1 MPVTLPAARI
11 DRTPPDEQ
19 LVVHVVVV
27 DIPAVARRL
36 VGDGQFVRECRAL
49 RTDHPEVHAGQD
61 DEVRPGVGDEDLPLR
76 IPRFVCFE
84 RLFPGG
90 PAQFVEESGPQGTGE
105 RGSDAGVQRLSNR
118 LLGNREHFSRQPA
131 QRLENTAPPVER
143 GQLRRD
149 VLPADLAHP
158 FGEHRPSTGGPGQG
172 DDGLRVARPVVLG
185 AAEPERPVEAA
196 VGFQGD
202 EIAPVFT
209 GCPRHQGEAVTLLGL
224 RHRYA
229 QGQQL
234 VEEVHIADRGRQ
246 QAAGGLQF
254 GAQRVGHAVD
264 EWIKLCR
271 SEAVVGPPQL
281 QESASPSGRTVGGTH
296 LGGQGGVAE
305 PGGGTGLLQQVQP
318 LGQFFPLPP

>member
-1 MPVTLPAARI
+1 MT
-11 DRTPPDEQ
+11 RTSLQ
-19 LVVHVVVV
+19 
-27 DIPAVARRL
+27 
-36 VGDGQFVRECRAL
+36 
-49 RTDHPEVHAGQD
+49 T
-61 DEVRPGVGDEDLPLR
+61 
-76 IPRFVCFE
+76 PRFVSFE

-90 PAQFVEESGPQGTGE
+90 PAQFVEESGPQAAGE
-105 RGSDAGVQRLSNR
+105 GRGDAGAQRFSNR
-118 LLGNREHFSRQPA
+118 LLGNREYLSRQPA
-131 QRLENTAPPVER
+131 QRLENAAVAVER

-172 DDGLRVARPVVLG
+172 DDGLQMLRPGVLG
-185 AAEPERPVEAA
+185 AAAPERPVEAA

-209 GCPRHQGEAVTLLGL
+209 GCPRHQVEAVTLLGL
-224 RHRYA
+224 RHRYV

-246 QAAGGLQF
+246 RAAGGLQF
-254 GAQRVGHAVD
+254 GAQRAGHAVD
-264 EWIKLCR
+264 EWIELCR
-271 SEAVVGPPQL
+271 SEVVVGPPQL
-281 QESASPSGRTVGGTH
+281 QESAGPSGRAVGGTH